1 MEVAGSDADGAV
13 VAFGNSITDGAGPA
27 AGTDAAWPDLLYA
40 RLRAAGVTRFSVA
53 NAGIG
58 GNRLLHPGTLAFFG
72 DAGLARFD
80 RDVLAQPN
88 VRAVIILLGINDI
101 GHVGAGVGPEQYVS
115 AEDLEHG
122 LAQLA
127 ERAHE
132 RGLKVYAG
140 TLMPFKP
147 CTIPGYYT
155 EAKETERQALNA
167 WIRQAKVF
175 DGVADFDKALEDPA
189 APGQMRP
196 LYDSGDHLHPSAAG
210 HRAIAEAVPLDWF
223 R

>member
-13 VAFGNSITDGAGPA
+13 IAFGDSITDGAGPA

-58 GNRLLHPGTLAFFG
+58 GNRLLHPGSLAFFG

-88 VRAVIILLGINDI
+88 VRAVIILW
-101 GHVGAGVGPEQYVS
+101 ASTTSATSAPASGPS
-115 AEDLEHG
+115 STS
-122 LAQLA
+122 
-127 ERAHE
+127 RP
-132 RGLKVYAG
+132 K
-140 TLMPFKP
+140 TSS
-147 CTIPGYYT
+147 T
-155 EAKETERQALNA
+155 A
-167 WIRQAKVF
+167 W
-175 DGVADFDKALEDPA
+175 P
-189 APGQMRP
+189 
-196 LYDSGDHLHPSAAG
+196 SSPSAPTSG
-210 HRAIAEAVPLDWF
+210 GSRSMRA